1 MANWAYTDYVV
12 QGNKEALQRVYDAIK
27 KHPVQKDSSEDW
39 EGNVLHALN
48 IDFENMKVRDNVPY
62 MRGFIQQET
71 VELKDDVL
79 CFSAEEAWGATDFA
93 DVLNAKLNDID
104 VLYYVQEEGGCI
116 YATNDKDG
124 EFFPDRYHVDAC
136 IDGNY
141 HYEYFVNEEE
151 LYEWLKRISD
161 GKITDGESVDKFNKE
176 FENSDDYDSNFIR
189 IHEIEIVD

>member
-1 MANWAYTDYVV
+1 MANWAYTDYVIK
-12 QGNKEALQRVYDAIK
+12 GSKEAVKRIYDAIK
-27 KHPVQKDSSEDW
+27 KHPIQKDSHPDW

-48 IDFENMKVRDNVPY
+48 IDFENIESNPY
-62 MRGFIQQET
+62 MRGFIQQDI

-79 CFSAEEAWGATDFA
+79 IFSAEEAWGATDFA
-93 DVLNAKLNDID
+93 DVLNAKLDDID
-104 VLYYVQEEGGCI
+104 VLYYVQEEGECI

-141 HYEYFVNEEE
+141 HYEYFVNEGE
-151 LYEWLKRISD
+151 LYKWLKRISD
-161 GKITDGESVDKFNKE
+161 GKITDGVSVDKFNEE

-189 IHEIEIVD
+189 IHEIKIIK

>member
-1 MANWAYTDYVV
+1 MANWAYTDYVIK
-12 QGNKEALQRVYDAIK
+12 GNKEAIKRIYDAIK
-27 KHPVQKDSSEDW
+27 KHPIQKDSHPDW

-48 IDFENMKVRDNVPY
+48 IDFENIESNPY
-62 MRGFIQQET
+62 MRGFIQQDT
-71 VELKDDVL
+71 VELKDNVL
-79 CFSAEEAWGATDFA
+79 IFSAEEAWGATDFA

-104 VLYYVQEEGGCI
+104 VLYYVQEEGEGI

-151 LYEWLKRISD
+151 LYKWLKRISD
-161 GKITDGESVDKFNKE
+161 GKITDGVSVDKFNE
-176 FENSDDYDSNFIR
+176 EHEDSDDNYIF
-189 IHEIEIVD
+189 IHEIKIIE